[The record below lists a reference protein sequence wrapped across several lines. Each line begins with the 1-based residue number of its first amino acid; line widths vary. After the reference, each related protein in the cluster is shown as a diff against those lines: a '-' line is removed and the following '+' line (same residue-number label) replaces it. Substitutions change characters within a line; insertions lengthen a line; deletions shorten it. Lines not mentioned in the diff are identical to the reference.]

1 MNLIIKKKK
10 GANDLVNL
18 IPMIN
23 LVFLLLIFFLLTGV
37 VSQQDPIEISKP
49 NSIFGK
55 ENSIKK
61 NEKNIYVSEEGEI
74 FIDTE
79 KINIEA
85 LNEFVSKKDKVVLV
99 LDKNIKIIL
108 FNEIIKILN
117 FKDLDKVFIK
127 VKKER

>member
-1 MNLIIKKKK
+1 MNLIIKRKK
-10 GANDLVNL
+10 GAKDLVNL

-37 VSQQDPIEISKP
+37 VSQKDPIEISKP

-61 NEKNIYVSEEGEI
+61 NEKNIFVSEEGEI

-79 KINIEA
+79 KINIEV

-108 FNEIIKILN
+108 FNRIIKILN
-117 FKDLDKVFIK
+117 FKELDNVFIK